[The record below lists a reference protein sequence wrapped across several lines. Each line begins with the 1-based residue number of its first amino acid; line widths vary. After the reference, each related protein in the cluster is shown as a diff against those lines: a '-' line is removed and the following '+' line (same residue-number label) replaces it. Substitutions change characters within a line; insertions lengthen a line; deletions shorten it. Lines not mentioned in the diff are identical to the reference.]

1 MSWDVTEPGP
11 APERVVDDDVEVGA
25 LRDHA
30 PDILSPIDESAPVSG
45 HRPPSEGI
53 RWAEAPEHDWAAAAS
68 RIMPVLR
75 PIGASGT
82 ALSTLDQE
90 ALAREALKSHAS
102 PLVDPGP
109 VDLSI
114 AYAMRAESFDVLV
127 NADHLLAWGIEPAV
141 LRAAALENL
150 GLWSASAPWDDEL
163 SGERR
168 LLSSETGEGS
178 DAARILLPEV
188 RQHLADEL
196 GSTGRV
202 LIGLP
207 DRQLLVA
214 GSLRPGDEEFAT
226 LFATFVAEHSEDAD
240 EPIDR
245 RVFELVDGDLRP
257 YAA

>member
-1 MSWDVTEPGP
+1 MSWDVTEPG
-11 APERVVDDDVEVGA
+11 APSERAIEEDFEAGA

-75 PIGASGT
+75 PAGAPGT
-82 ALSTLDQE
+82 ALAKLDPE
-90 ALAREALKSHAS
+90 SLAREALKSHAS

-141 LRAAALENL
+141 LRATALENL
-150 GLWSASAPWDDEL
+150 GLWSASAAWTDEL

-168 LLSSETGEGS
+168 LLSSETGEGG

-188 RQHLADEL
+188 RRHIADEL
-196 GSTGRV
+196 GGAGRV

-214 GSLRPGDEEFAT
+214 GALRPGDDEFAA

-245 RVFELVDGDLRP
+245 RVFELIDGDLRP
-257 YAA
+257 LSA